1 MDLYLDRLLNL
12 PNTTVKS
19 FTEEENKIVL
29 KLQFLHDEIVCP
41 HCNTQNGKLKQN
53 RPILIR
59 DLSVFGKVVY
69 LNTPRR
75 QFYCQHCQ
83 KHFTEKLPFV
93 DWERRYTQRYEEY
106 VYQRVQSAS
115 VEQVSRDELLSWDQ
129 VQGIFNHQ
137 FSLKK
142 KDNWEEV
149 KRVSID
155 EVSKRKG
162 HQNFVTVVSNI
173 DAGELLEVI
182 DSHKQ
187 DDIIEVLKQ
196 QPIEIREK
204 VEEVSV
210 DMWGGFPKVVKE
222 VFPNAKIVIDRFH
235 VMQPLIKELNQLRQ
249 KAKIKIKGSRFILLK
264 NKVDLTEEE
273 KVKLENILKCSKR
286 LRLAY
291 NLKEDFRNIF
301 ETCKTPDEGQKQL
314 EEWLQKAKTVYGAVL
329 ETIRN
334 HLDNICNYFL
344 NRTSSGVMEG
354 LNNRIKLIKR
364 QAYGFLNFINFRSRL
379 LACLSH

>member
-1 MDLYLDRLLNL
+1 MGSSTRDFQ
-12 PNTTVKS
+12 S
-19 FTEEENKIVL
+19 
-29 KLQFLHDEIVCP
+29 
-41 HCNTQNGKLKQN
+41 
-53 RPILIR
+53 PI
-59 DLSVFGKVVY
+59 
-69 LNTPRR
+69 
-75 QFYCQHCQ
+75 
-83 KHFTEKLPFV
+83 
-93 DWERRYTQRYEEY
+93 
-106 VYQRVQSAS
+106 
-115 VEQVSRDELLSWDQ
+115 
-129 VQGIFNHQ
+129 
-137 FSLKK
+137 FSKK

-149 KRVSID
+149 TRVSID

-222 VFPNAKIVIDRFH
+222 VFPNAKVVIDRFH

-273 KVKLENILKCSKR
+273 KVKLENILKRSKR

-291 NLKEDFRNIF
+291 NLKKDFRNIF
-301 ETCKTPDEGQKQL
+301 EICKTPEEGQKQL
-314 EEWLQKAKTVYGAVL
+314 EEWLQKAKAVYGMVL
-329 ETIRN
+329 ETIHN